1 MQKDFKVVL
10 YQVVMVQVVVVQVH
24 IQMPELFTKH
34 LVVEAEADQLLLV
47 VLVE

>member
-24 IQMPELFTKH
+24 LQMPELFTKH
-34 LVVEAEADQLLLV
+34 LVVVVEADQLLLV
-47 VLVE
+47 LLVE